1 MHAIS
6 FGNPIM
12 KTHIAINGA
21 CGRMGQRLVALA
33 HEDPELQVVAAVDW
47 AKHPN
52 IGRDAGDL
60 AGIGPIGVPVTGSLP
75 TGINVEAVIDFSMPE
90 GTMSILKECTA
101 RKFPLVVATTGHTP
115 AQREEI
121 EAAAHQ
127 TAILYSANFSLVVNV
142 LFKLVKDAGTML
154 AGKGFDVEIIE
165 RHHRFKKDSP
175 SGTAAHFAKVV
186 QQAMG
191 QTELRHGRE
200 GLVGER
206 PLNEIGIHAVRA
218 GDNVGEHTII
228 FSALGETMELVHKG
242 YSRDSYARGA
252 LAAAKFLAGKGAG
265 RYSMEDVLGI

>member
-1 MHAIS
+1 
-6 FGNPIM
+6 M
-12 KTHIAINGA
+12 KTTIAINGA
-21 CGRMGQRLVALA
+21 CGRMGQRLIALA
-33 HEDPELQVVAAVDW
+33 KEDPELEVVAAVDW
-47 AKHPN
+47 AKHPDQ
-52 IGRDAGDL
+52 GKDAGDL
-60 AGIGPIGVPVTGSLP
+60 AGIGALGTRVTGSLP
-75 TGINVEAVIDFSMPE
+75 DQPRPDAVIDFSTPE
-90 GTMSILKECTA
+90 GTSAILATCVA
-101 RKFPLVVATTGHTP
+101 RKLPLVVATTGHTH

-127 TAILYSANFSLVVNV
+127 TAVLISANFSLVVNV
-142 LFKLVKDAGTML
+142 LFKLVRDAGTML

-175 SGTAAHFAKVV
+175 SGTAAHFAKII
-186 QQAMG
+186 QEAMG

-206 PLNEIGIHAVRA
+206 PLHEIGIHAVRA

-252 LAAAKFLAGKGAG
+252 LLGAKFLASKGAG